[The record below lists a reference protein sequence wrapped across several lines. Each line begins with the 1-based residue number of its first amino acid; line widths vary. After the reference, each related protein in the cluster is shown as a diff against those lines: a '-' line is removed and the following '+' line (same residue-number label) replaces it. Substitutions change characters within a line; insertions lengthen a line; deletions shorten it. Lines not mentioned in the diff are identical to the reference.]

1 MSAVVQRFP
10 SAALEENRSVGAAMQ
25 GLSPSRLTVIPVPS
39 ALRARDVSDI
49 SRGLKFSF
57 KSHLQ
62 VTQQDPCSLPLP
74 VQYKSPGT
82 CNSKLIPQ
90 QREFGLGSAF
100 YPDAEGFA
108 GAFTEEILPSC
119 CLAELG

>member
-10 SAALEENRSVGAAMQ
+10 SAALEENRSVGAATHA
-25 GLSPSRLTVIPVPS
+25 LSPSGLTVIPVPQ
-39 ALRARDVSDI
+39 ALRARDISSI
-49 SRGLKFSF
+49 SRRLKFSF

-90 QREFGLGSAF
+90 QQEFVLGSAF
-100 YPDAEGFA
+100 Y
-108 GAFTEEILPSC
+108 
-119 CLAELG
+119 